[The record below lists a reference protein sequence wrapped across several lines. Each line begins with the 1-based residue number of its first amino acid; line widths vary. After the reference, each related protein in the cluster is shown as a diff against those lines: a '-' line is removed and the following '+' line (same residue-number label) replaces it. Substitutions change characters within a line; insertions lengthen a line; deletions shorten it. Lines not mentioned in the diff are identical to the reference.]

1 MKKEV
6 KTEEA
11 PLPVAPYSQAVSV
24 NNMLFISGQIGI
36 DPESGKLANSFEE
49 QVRIIFRSI
58 ESIIASAGFSKEDLV
73 KLTVYLTNDVDFN
86 YFNRLYEDFVKD
98 IEIKPARS
106 TVIVNSLPKGA
117 LIEIDAIAVRS
128 R

>member
-58 ESIIASAGFSKEDLV
+58 ESIVASAGFSKEDLV

-106 TVIVNSLPKGA
+106 TVIVNS
-117 LIEIDAIAVRS
+117 EV
-128 R
+128 